1 MFHIEYVTE
10 LLYVFIISFG
20 FVMVFVS
27 LIYSTFA
34 YIKER
39 DFDEVIKFSCY
50 HFGVAFIGYA
60 LASNTIWALK
70 NNDFQ
75 YVLSVL
81 YAPVSFFTAFF

>member
-1 MFHIEYVTE
+1 MSHIEYVTE

-50 HFGVAFIGYA
+50 HFGVAFIAKYYLGIEKQRFSICFICFVCPSEFFY
-60 LASNTIWALK
+60 SI
-70 NNDFQ
+70 F
-75 YVLSVL
+75 LS
-81 YAPVSFFTAFF
+81 